1 LTKIRV
7 TAVLLVLIA
16 FMVCS
21 TVFAEESRFVETEH
35 EEEERLPGLEDEEER
50 EETEEAKTFLQSLLE
65 KTTLSGFVELDYDY
79 ADVSDVADKNSGSTS
94 DLNLDEIELELEV
107 NLNEWVQA
115 EMAVTAEDLGTD
127 DHKIALDEV
136 TLTIECPW
144 IPLYFTGGKTSLR
157 LTDFEDRLVSDTL
170 IEELYEIDIVGYAL
184 GFAPDAYGLDLSITL
199 YEGDKVIDNLADFGT
214 HEFRLEREEED
225 GISFIVNAVIEP
237 IEEMLTLC
245 AFYDSEPGD
254 ANRNDS
260 IGGALTLDVWKF
272 SLDAAY
278 ITAQGRE
285 AGEDGEE
292 NKESV
297 SVVGLAF
304 QPFESTPLAFAVRY
318 EDFDDDRHGDQD
330 EVLDYLYL
338 GGFKYSFLEWATLF
352 FEYRYLGYEKER
364 GSHAADEVDELHC
377 RIGLEF

>member
-1 LTKIRV
+1 MTKIRM
-7 TAVLLVLIA
+7 TAVLLVLIT
-16 FMVCS
+16 FMVCPA
-21 TVFAEESRFVETEH
+21 VLAEERRSVETEH
-35 EEEERLPGLEDEEER
+35 EEEKRLPELEDEEE
-50 EETEEAKTFLQSLLE
+50 EETEEAQTFLKSLLE
-65 KTTLSGFVELDYDY
+65 KATLSGFIELDYDY
-79 ADVSDVADKNSGSTS
+79 ADVSDVSEKDSGSS
-94 DLNLDEIELELEV
+94 SELDLGEMELALEV
-107 NLNEWVQA
+107 SFNEWVKM
-115 EMAVTAEDLGTD
+115 EMALAAEDVGKD
-127 DHKIALDEV
+127 DDKIALDEV

-157 LTDFEDRLVSDTL
+157 LGDFEDRLASDTL
-170 IEELYEIDIVGYAL
+170 IEELYEIDIVGYTL
-184 GFAPDAYGLDLSITL
+184 GFVPDFYDLDLSITV
-199 YEGDKVIDNLADFGT
+199 YEGDNIIDNLEDFGT
-214 HEFRLEREEED
+214 HEFRPEREEED
-225 GISFIVNAVIEP
+225 GISFIANVALEP

-245 AFYDSEPGD
+245 VFYDSEPGD
-254 ANRNDS
+254 GNRNQS

-278 ITAQGRE
+278 ITALERE
-285 AGEDGEE
+285 EGEDGEE

-318 EDFDDDRHGDQD
+318 EDFDDDRLGDQD

-338 GGFKYSFLEWATLF
+338 GGFKYSFLEWATFF

-364 GSHAADEVDELHC
+364 GSNAADEVNELHF

>member
-94 DLNLDEIELELEV
+94 DLNLDEMELAVEV

-115 EMAVTAEDLGTD
+115 EMAVTAEDIGTD

-136 TLTIECPW
+136 TLTVECPW
-144 IPLYFTGGKTSLR
+144 IPLYFAGGKTSLR

-170 IEELYEIDIVGYAL
+170 IEELYEIDIVGYAM

-214 HEFRLEREEED
+214 HEFRPGREEDD
-225 GISFIVNAVIEP
+225 GISLIVNAALEP

-254 ANRNDS
+254 GNRNDS

-278 ITAQGRE
+278 VTALGRE

-297 SVVGLAF
+297 SVLGLAF
-304 QPFESTPLAFAVRY
+304 QPFQSTPLAFAVRY
-318 EDFDDDRHGDQD
+318 EDFDDHRRGDQD

-338 GGFKYSFLEWATLF
+338 GGFKYSFLKWASLF

-364 GSHAADEVDELHC
+364 DSNAADEVNELHF
-377 RIGLEF
+377 RLGLEF